1 MQENENDILKRVRKI
16 EIKTRGLSNEI
27 FAGKYHTAFRGR
39 GMSFAE
45 VREYKAGDDVRDID
59 WNVTA
64 RSRKPHI
71 KVYEEEREL
80 TMMLLVDV
88 SGSRMFGSTERLKK
102 NIITE
107 IAAVLAF
114 SAAENNDKVGCIF
127 FSDRVEKFIPPKKGR
142 SHILMIIRELIG
154 FEPQSRGTKLS
165 EPIRFLTNV
174 AKKRCTAFI
183 LSDFMD
189 SSRDRSALDDA
200 LKIASGR
207 HDLVGIRVTDPREAV
222 LPDVGIIEM
231 QDAESG
237 RKVWVDTSSARVREH
252 YARVWDEISD
262 AIDSTLKHNRVDT
275 ACVSTDGDYV
285 AELIKLFKQR

>member
-1 MQENENDILKRVRKI
+1 MRDNENDILKRVRKI

-39 GMSFAE
+39 GMSFSE
-45 VREYKAGDDVRDID
+45 VREYRAGDDVRDID

-88 SGSRMFGSTERLKK
+88 SASGEFGSTERLKRS
-102 NIITE
+102 IMTE

-114 SAAENNDKVGCIF
+114 SASQNNDKVGCIF
-127 FSDRVEKFIPPKKGR
+127 FSDKVEKFIPPKKGR
-142 SHILMIIRELIG
+142 SHILTIIRELIG
-154 FEPQSRGTKLS
+154 FEPESRLTKLS

-174 AKKRCTAFI
+174 NKKRCTTFI
-183 LSDFMD
+183 LSDFLD
-189 SSRDRSALDDA
+189 SSRDVEALDDA
-200 LKIASGR
+200 LKIARGK
-207 HDLVGIRVTDPREAV
+207 HDLVGIRIVDPREKE
-222 LPDVGIIEM
+222 LPDVGIVELR
-231 QDAESG
+231 DAESG
-237 RKVWVDTSSARVREH
+237 CKVWVDTSSARVREH
-252 YARVWDEISD
+252 YAATWQERSERI
-262 AIDSTLKHNRVDT
+262 AETLKHNRIDT
-275 ACVSTDGDYV
+275 VEVATDGDYV

>member
-1 MQENENDILKRVRKI
+1 MQQTENDILKRVRKI

-39 GMSFAE
+39 GMSFSE
-45 VREYKAGDDVRDID
+45 VREYRAGDDVRDID

-88 SGSRMFGSTERLKK
+88 SASRMFGTTERLKK
-102 NIITE
+102 NVITE

-114 SAAENNDKVGCIF
+114 SASQNNDKVGCIF

-142 SHILMIIRELIG
+142 SHILAIIRELLD
-154 FEPQSRGTKLS
+154 FRPASAGTSLA

-174 AKKRCTAFI
+174 NKKRCTTFI
-183 LSDFMD
+183 LSDFLD
-189 SSRDRSALDDA
+189 STEDRAALDDA
-200 LKIASGR
+200 LKIARGR
-207 HDLVGIRVTDPREAV
+207 HDLVGIRICDPREAE
-222 LPDVGIIEM
+222 LPDVGIVEL

-237 RKVWVDTSSARVREH
+237 RKVWVDTSSRAVRAY
-252 YARVWDEISD
+252 YAERWRLRSA
-262 AIDSTLKHNRVDT
+262 AIEETLRHNRIDT
-275 ACVSTDGDYV
+275 ATISTDGDYV
-285 AELIKLFKQR
+285 TELIKLFKQR

>member
-1 MQENENDILKRVRKI
+1 MQESENDILRRVRKI

-39 GMSFAE
+39 GMSFSE
-45 VREYKAGDDVRDID
+45 VREYRAGDDVRDID

-80 TMMLLVDV
+80 TMMLVVDV

-142 SHILMIIRELIG
+142 SHILMIIRELVG
-154 FEPQSRGTKLS
+154 FRPESVGTKLS
-165 EPIRFLTNV
+165 EPVRFLTNV
-174 AKKRCTAFI
+174 NKKRCTTFI

-189 SSRDRSALDDA
+189 SSKDRAALDDA
-200 LKIASGR
+200 LKIAGGK
-207 HDLVGIRVTDPREAV
+207 HDLVGIRVYDPRERE
-222 LPDVGIIEM
+222 LPDVGIVEM
-231 QDAESG
+231 KDAESG
-237 RKVWVDTSSARVREH
+237 RKVWVDTSSRAVREH
-252 YARVWDEISD
+252 YAEKWRQRSAQIE
-262 AIDSTLKHNRVDT
+262 STLKHNRIDT
-275 ACVSTDGDYV
+275 AMVSTEGDYV
-285 AELIKLFKQR
+285 SELIKLFKQR

>member
-1 MQENENDILKRVRKI
+1 
-16 EIKTRGLSNEI
+16 
-27 FAGKYHTAFRGR
+27 
-39 GMSFAE
+39 
-45 VREYKAGDDVRDID
+45 
-59 WNVTA
+59 
-64 RSRKPHI
+64 
-71 KVYEEEREL
+71 
-80 TMMLLVDV
+80 
-88 SGSRMFGSTERLKK
+88 
-102 NIITE
+102 
-107 IAAVLAF
+107 
-114 SAAENNDKVGCIF
+114 
-127 FSDRVEKFIPPKKGR
+127 
-142 SHILMIIRELIG
+142 MIIRELIG

-189 SSRDRSALDDA
+189 SSRDRSTLDDA

-207 HDLVGIRVTDPREAV
+207 HDLVGIRVTDPREAM

-252 YARVWDEISD
+252 YARVWNDISD